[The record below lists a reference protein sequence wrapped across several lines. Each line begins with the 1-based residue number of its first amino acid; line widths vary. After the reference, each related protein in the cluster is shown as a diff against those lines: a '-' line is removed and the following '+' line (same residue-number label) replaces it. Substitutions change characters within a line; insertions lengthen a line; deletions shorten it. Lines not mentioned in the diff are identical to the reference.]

1 MVHGVEV
8 TVGLPDTA
16 VAVVLAWAVPVSVA
30 IVVPVATLVEV
41 PVATLV
47 DVPVATP
54 VSVEVGV
61 WVSVGV
67 EVGTL
72 VAVCVGVEVDV
83 GVSVAPAEQ
92 DPNWNDPTRRRQPIG
107 LVVGTYS
114 STYQKVQSSTGSTVM
129 SV

>member
-8 TVGLPDTA
+8 TVGLLTTI
-16 VAVVLAWAVPVSVA
+16 VEVVLAWAVPVSVA

-41 PVATLV
+41 PVAT
-47 DVPVATP
+47 P
-54 VSVEVGV
+54 
-61 WVSVGV
+61 VSVGV

-72 VAVCVGVEVDV
+72 VAVCVAVDVDV

-114 STYQKVQSSTGSTVM
+114 LTYQKVQSSTGSTVR